1 MTPLVEKALEE
12 LRKLPE
18 AEQEAF
24 AALLLNEID
33 SERRW
38 DELFAQSEDLLSDLA
53 DEALKE
59 HRAGKTKLLDLDEL

>member
-1 MTPLVEKALEE
+1 MTPLLEKALEE

-18 AEQEAF
+18 NEQEA
-24 AALLLNEID
+24 LLNEMD

-59 HRAGKTKLLDLDEL
+59 HRAGKTELLDSSTN

>member
-1 MTPLVEKALEE
+1 MIPLVEKALEE

-38 DELFAQSEDLLSDLA
+38 DELFAQSEDLLLDLA

-59 HRAGKTKLLDLDEL
+59 HRAGKTELLDLDEL

>member
-1 MTPLVEKALEE
+1 MSPLLEKALEE

-18 AEQEAF
+18 NEQEAF
-24 AALLLNEID
+24 AALLLNEMD

-53 DEALKE
+53 DEALSE
-59 HRAGKTKLLDLDEL
+59 HRAGKTQLL